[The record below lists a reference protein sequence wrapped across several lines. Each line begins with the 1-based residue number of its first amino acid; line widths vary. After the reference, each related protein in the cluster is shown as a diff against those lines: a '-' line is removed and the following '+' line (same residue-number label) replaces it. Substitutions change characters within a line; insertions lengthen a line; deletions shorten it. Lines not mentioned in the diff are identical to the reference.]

1 MREVGGEE
9 NQPIVAEDGLFG
21 TRPLVEHFNYF
32 FNLAAQNFQL
42 TFQSFHTILIG
53 ELMSLYSFIL
63 LVIML
68 KGQYAAKDLVD
79 LTRSA
84 GGFFLMDG
92 LQKLYTV
99 NKLGISYQHHQIDGV
114 KILFTLKASG
124 QVGLWVYRGVKAV
137 A

>member
-1 MREVGGEE
+1 MYR
-9 NQPIVAEDGLFG
+9 
-21 TRPLVEHFNYF
+21 
-32 FNLAAQNFQL
+32 
-42 TFQSFHTILIG
+42 
-53 ELMSLYSFIL
+53 FIL

-68 KGQYAAKDLVD
+68 KGQYAANDLVD

-92 LQKLYTV
+92 LQEFHTV

-114 KILFTLKASG
+114 KILLTLKASG